1 MVLNKLSKVAYH
13 KRKARKKAKTNP
25 NLLLLKK
32 FVIKLYTEIQCIQ
45 DNKDELKFAKSIIAN
60 KLYFCLIARF
70 TDMLLA
76 RVV

>member
-1 MVLNKLSKVAYH
+1 MS
-13 KRKARKKAKTNP
+13 
-25 NLLLLKK
+25 LLLLKG
-32 FVIKLYTEIQCIQ
+32 FVIKWYTEIQCIQ
-45 DNKDELKFAKSIIAN
+45 DNKDELKFAKSIIAY